1 MEFSVCSAPEERGA
15 EMSNLGMQELAYF
28 SPMDD
33 SKVLN
38 VKREDQRLVMK
49 LRSLGEVMG
58 GPNSKKFPKC

>member
-1 MEFSVCSAPEERGA
+1 
-15 EMSNLGMQELAYF
+15 MSNLGMQELAYF

-38 VKREDQRLVMK
+38 VKREDQRLAMK